1 MKRLAYFFICIIFI
15 NVSCTKTTHDVHFHG
30 RITLDC
36 NNQIAIKNCNV
47 YISREYD
54 TGTHHSQSV
63 GTTLTDNDGYYSM
76 ITNVK
81 QKGSFMHY
89 VYSFS
94 SSVDGN
100 PASSFPQ
107 FNGFA
112 ESSDNDKDIEV
123 NLNAERSK
131 AYKFHIKNVSPVNSG
146 DIFNSLI
153 VSHLNY
159 YNYPLFDLTNIANL
173 LGINVDTTIYQFYL
187 NQPLINY
194 KYSYTKNGV
203 LTSVTPVALA
213 VPNCLDTVSV
223 NIFY

>member
-1 MKRLAYFFICIIFI
+1 MKRIDYFFICIIFI

-36 NNQIAIKNCNV
+36 NNQIPVKNCNV
-47 YISREYD
+47 YIMREYD
-54 TGTHHSQSV
+54 TGTHHSQTIGS
-63 GTTLTDNDGYYSM
+63 TLTDNDGYYSM

-94 SSVDGN
+94 SGDGN
-100 PASSFPQ
+100 PASSSPQ

-123 NLNAERSK
+123 NLNAERNK

-146 DIFNSLI
+146 DVFNSLI
-153 VSHLNY
+153 VSHLNAN
-159 YNYPLFDLTNIANL
+159 NYPLFDLTNISNL
-173 LGINVDTTIYQFYL
+173 IGTNVDTTIFQFYT
-187 NQPLINY
+187 NQDLIHY

-203 LTSVTPVALA
+203 ITSVPPVALS
-213 VPNCLDTVSV
+213 VPNCLDTVNV
-223 NIFY
+223 DIFY